1 MCDLIFSCT
10 LHDFFS
16 CLHIFFCFV
25 TLAKGRTNLE
35 LREQFILADG
45 VSQSLQPFKPKASP
59 NSSQSSQS
67 GNSSF
72 NRSGMSLPA
81 TGPITKVCF
90 YLLVW
95 EIMLYLYNI
104 CRVVT
109 GSLKDVLQ
117 SETCFFGNIS
127 AKTIKLEN
135 AKNF

>member
-1 MCDLIFSCT
+1 MLNFV
-10 LHDFFS
+10 LHVACFLVA
-16 CLHIFFCFV
+16 CIFFILLL
-25 TLAKGRTNLE
+25 LAKGRTNLE

-90 YLLVW
+90 
-95 EIMLYLYNI
+95 
-104 CRVVT
+104 
-109 GSLKDVLQ
+109 S
-117 SETCFFGNIS
+117 FFR
-127 AKTIKLEN
+127 
-135 AKNF
+135 